1 MSVHRS
7 STMAL
12 SALALLAGCL
22 LRSMSVRASDGPGNT
37 RMTTGVSVGMPVL
50 LGGVRWRRA
59 SDFPAFAES
68 GFVDGPGVI

>member
-12 SALALLAGCL
+12 SALALLASCI

-50 LGGVRWRRA
+50 LGVCDGAGHLTSRR
-59 SDFPAFAES
+59 SRS
-68 GFVDGPGVI
+68 PGLSMAQG